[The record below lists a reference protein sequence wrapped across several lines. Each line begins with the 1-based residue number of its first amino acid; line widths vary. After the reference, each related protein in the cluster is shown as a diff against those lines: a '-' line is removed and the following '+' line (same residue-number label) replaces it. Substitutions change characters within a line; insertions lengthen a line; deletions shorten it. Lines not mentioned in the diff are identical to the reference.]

1 MNTLPSKISSF
12 KALFLSGILLLL
24 AICHGHA
31 QTKEHC
37 DSLIVKGSD
46 ALLRKDYVKSL
57 ELLTQ
62 ARTIA
67 ENKHW
72 DRQAYNAIFNIGNN
86 YYAMLDF
93 GEALNYFLESY
104 TIAVKKLLPKDEI
117 AALNNIA
124 NLYTKEKMYDKAM
137 EYYSKAYETA
147 NEKNIDARKG
157 LPLMNIGYLYDKMN
171 QPQKARPYLLRAMD
185 YLTGDHLVAAR
196 ISLIENDLLM
206 GDVKKSRTE
215 ALKLFQTTPHAKET
229 NLDVFLWQII
239 SKGYVAE
246 GNYGMAEKYALEIL
260 AKAPEIDIRRDLYDL
275 LAIIYSKS
283 KAYDKAL
290 AVKDSIINIDNRI
303 NELKNGRVF
312 ENNRVRFEI
321 QNYKNDIK
329 TKEDKIKTERIVF
342 ISFLGILIAVIVIV
356 VLFFRQKNIIAERNR
371 NIAALNL
378 EKETTHSLLLEKQIT
393 EALLEQ
399 ERLKNEVETRNRKLS
414 AKALYLSDRNELIE
428 EIVTYLSKKPRYSS
442 DKTLSEYVRS
452 LKDNLRTDNEWNSF
466 ITHFEEVNH
475 GFLTRLRELHP
486 VLSANDVRFIA
497 YIYMNLT
504 IKEIASILNIT
515 IVACK
520 KRKERLAA
528 KMEIDKDVDL
538 FDYISRL

>member
-1 MNTLPSKISSF
+1 MNTLPSKISGF
-12 KALFLSGILLLL
+12 KTVFLSGILLLL
-24 AICHGHA
+24 AMCYGHA
-31 QTKEHC
+31 QTKEQC
-37 DSLIVKGSD
+37 DSLIVKGAD
-46 ALLRKDYVKSL
+46 ALFRKDYVKSL

-67 ENKHW
+67 ESKHW

-104 TIAVKKLLPKDEI
+104 TIAVKKLQPKDEI

-147 NEKNIDARKG
+147 SEKNIDSRKG
-157 LPLMNIGYLYDKMN
+157 LPLMNMGYLYNKLD
-171 QPQKARPYLLRAMD
+171 QPQKARTYLLRSME
-185 YLTGDHLVAAR
+185 YLKGDHLVGAK
-196 ISLIENDLLM
+196 ISLIENDMLL
-206 GDVKKSRTE
+206 GDIKKSRTE
-215 ALKLFQTTPHAKET
+215 ALNLFHNTPNAKEG

-239 SKGYVAE
+239 SKGYIKE
-246 GNYGMAEKYALEIL
+246 GNYGMAEKYASEVLL
-260 AKAPEIDIRRDLYDL
+260 RNPDLDVKRDLYEL
-275 LAIIYSKS
+275 LALIYSKS
-283 KAYDKAL
+283 RSYDKAL
-290 AVKDSIINIDNRI
+290 VVKDSIISIDKHI

-321 QNYKNDIK
+321 QNYRNDIK
-329 TKEDKIKTERIVF
+329 VKEDKIHTERIIF
-342 ISFLGILIAVIVIV
+342 ISSLGILIAAIVIVI
-356 VLFFRQKNIIAERNR
+356 LFFRQKSIIAERNR

-393 EALLEQ
+393 DALLEQ
-399 ERLKNEVETRNRKLS
+399 ERLKNEVEARNRKLS

-428 EIVTYLSKKPRYSS
+428 EIVTYLSKKPKYSS

-486 VLSANDVRFIA
+486 MLTANDVRFIA

-520 KRKERLAA
+520 KRKERLAV